1 MITSSLTKSQ
11 KENAKPLVESEESA
25 YRSLLREVI
34 ESRSGQAPSDLS
46 HLRREK
52 KKKREAERG
61 GSKGRKLR
69 YTVHEKAQNF
79 VVPIPLSRAWHEEQ
93 VDELFGSL
101 FGGVGMRG
109 AKSEGGAING
119 GGLIDGAE
127 GIAELGGLRV
137 F

>member
-1 MITSSLTKSQ
+1 MSPQ
-11 KENAKPLVESEESA
+11 KESEKSLLESEETS
-25 YRSLLREVI
+25 YRNLLREVI

-79 VVPIPLSRAWHEEQ
+79 TVPIPLSRGWHDEQ

-101 FGGVGMRG
+101 FGGTGMRG

-119 GGLIDGAE
+119 AGLVSGEE
-127 GIAELGGLRV
+127 GLAELGGLRV